1 MIESYSFWLLAIV
14 AVLITGISKSG
25 FAGGVGVI
33 AVPLLALQIGP
44 LRAAAIMLPVLIF
57 MDFLSVRA
65 WWGKQRNDLLRLLI
79 PAAALGIGLGYL
91 LYDYFNEQIL
101 MLSLGLMS
109 ILFAL
114 WGLLKGVEMKS
125 AGNPWIGRISGVVA
139 GLTSFIA
146 HAGGPPINFY
156 LLPLKLSKSDF
167 LATAVYFFATINLIK
182 LLPYALLGQLNADNL
197 AIAALL
203 APVAWL
209 GVKLGLIIQRKVSNQ
224 LFLNIILCMLLV
236 VGAKLVWSG
245 IA

>member
-1 MIESYSFWLLAIV
+1 MLDSYSFWLLAIV

-44 LRAAAIMLPVLIF
+44 MRAAAIMLPVLIF

-182 LLPYALLGQLNADNL
+182 LLPYAL
-197 AIAALL
+197 
-203 APVAWL
+203 
-209 GVKLGLIIQRKVSNQ
+209 
-224 LFLNIILCMLLV
+224 
-236 VGAKLVWSG
+236 
-245 IA
+245 